1 MSAPTSV
8 PRTAKALP
16 LSPPTVRNTKAT
28 RRQTSI
34 GHLVDLGILSEIT
47 GKRRDRIFL
56 YDKYIET
63 LSEGAEP
70 IG

>member
-1 MSAPTSV
+1 MQTNPVVSV

-16 LSPPTVRNTKAT
+16 LSPPTVRK
-28 RRQTSI
+28 SI

-47 GKRRDRIFL
+47 GKRRNRIFL

-70 IG
+70 TS